1 MSRPPTPVSSCP
13 LRRLQVRA
21 GTETSVYEA
30 AQFAGDMVLTLD
42 GQRSLSS
49 GRDCLMLVVHCARR
63 NMLSI
68 RLSDLLLH
76 HHDAADSVGADRS
89 ARQLTIR
96 VPSQQHEV
104 RASFEHA
111 RDFNLSLCML
121 SKSGFTI
128 RDETPTSVSLDS
140 SQASVD
146 LAPRLSS
153 ITPLP
158 YGPEPQKPWT
168 LATLLDCASVP
179 PQSPAELMQN
189 VPSSLSSSPV
199 LNTSSRQSMSSSVF
213 NPYNLFTKNQSGN
226 LYQPRVASPLRNSFL
241 PNEQGHEAGSVA
253 TTAVRGSENLIRSAS
268 STMIRDHDD
277 PALFSASSSVCS
289 ATESATGDW
298 ATPGAV
304 EEQTLV
310 AQSFRDLMPQRR
322 HLPFAP
328 ERKADVSPSNDRAK
342 RVRQRN
348 GDDDRLSLTTGI
360 GSFSGTPV
368 ESRHGRQGGQNDV
381 GQIREP
387 DGSRQCFANS
397 EDQGDSTHGGTGLF
411 RETRASLLVP
421 RTSGYVRHTV
431 VLTDPLMLRQL
442 SNLTAGIFEQYQAD
456 VSRGCD
462 EALCAQFYLER
473 LQSQRRDFWLSQLT
487 RRNDFLVK
495 HTSTEQGYLPTSYE
509 VEACGAWRQ
518 ASGCIDLVPY

>member
-13 LRRLQVRA
+13 LSKLQVRA

-30 AQFAGDMVLTLD
+30 TQFAGDMSLTLD
-42 GQRSLSS
+42 GQRSLST

-76 HHDAADSVGADRS
+76 HHGATDSVGADRS
-89 ARQLTIR
+89 DRQLIIR

-104 RASFEHA
+104 RAAFEHA
-111 RDFNLSLCML
+111 RDFSLSLCML

-140 SQASVD
+140 SQTSID

-179 PQSPAELMQN
+179 SQTPAELMQN
-189 VPSSLSSSPV
+189 MPSSSSSSPV
-199 LNTSSRQSMSSSVF
+199 LNTSPRQSMSSSVL
-213 NPYNLFTKNQSGN
+213 NPYNLFAKNQSGN
-226 LYQPRVASPLRNSFL
+226 LYRPRVASPLRNSFL
-241 PNEQGHEAGSVA
+241 PNEQGYEPGCVA
-253 TTAVRGSENLIRSAS
+253 TPVRGSGNSIRSAS
-268 STMIRDHDD
+268 STKTRKYDD
-277 PALFSASSSVCS
+277 PALFSASSS
-289 ATESATGDW
+289 ARSATGSAIGDL

-328 ERKADVSPSNDRAK
+328 GRQADVSPDNDKAE
-342 RVRQRN
+342 RVGQRDRD
-348 GDDDRLSLTTGI
+348 GCRLSSTPSI
-360 GSFSGTPV
+360 SSSSHAPV
-368 ESRHGRQGGQNDV
+368 ESRQGRQGGQNDV
-381 GQIREP
+381 GPVRDP
-387 DGSRQCFANS
+387 DGSRQGLANS
-397 EDQGDSTHGGTGLF
+397 EDQGSSTHCGTGLS
-411 RETRASLLVP
+411 RETYASLLLP
-421 RTSGYVRHTV
+421 RTSDHVQHTV
-431 VLTDPLMLRQL
+431 VLADSLMLRQL

-456 VSRGCD
+456 VLRGCD

-473 LQSQRRDFWLSQLT
+473 LQSHRRDFWLAQLVGV
-487 RRNDFLVK
+487 DSHV
-495 HTSTEQGYLPTSYE
+495 
-509 VEACGAWRQ
+509 
-518 ASGCIDLVPY
+518 